1 MARVVGVGHWSGDA
15 TSFRWRGAADTIG
28 ARVRWLTGTNSD
40 TDSAPVTC
48 LDRSASS
55 CYADKHTTFYGLWKV
70 DWEQQPRFR
79 SRAEQYGDIR
89 TCRLFGDSWLI
100 IASNKTADGG
110 ARWAI
115 GVHRCASTD
124 ASCHDGQNDHPLS
137 GWTFYSPPYQE
148 EVTVLTQ
155 LDSND
160 LVLDHGGHQ
169 LSFDIATGAIEER

>member
-1 MARVVGVGHWSGDA
+1 MQRVFA
-15 TSFRWRGAADTIG
+15 GA
-28 ARVRWLTGTNSD
+28 VLLT
-40 TDSAPVTC
+40 
-48 LDRSASS
+48 LL
-55 CYADKHTTFYGLWKV
+55 GLACGGSQV
-70 DWEQQPRFR
+70 LTPTPTAHQ
-79 SRAEQYGDIR
+79 SRASTEVPAVATPTSTPPSMVCGRWAGNSSPGSALVQQYGDTR

-115 GVHRCASTD
+115 GVYRCASTD

-155 LDSND
+155 LDSNN
-160 LVLDHGGHQ
+160 LVLDNGGHQ